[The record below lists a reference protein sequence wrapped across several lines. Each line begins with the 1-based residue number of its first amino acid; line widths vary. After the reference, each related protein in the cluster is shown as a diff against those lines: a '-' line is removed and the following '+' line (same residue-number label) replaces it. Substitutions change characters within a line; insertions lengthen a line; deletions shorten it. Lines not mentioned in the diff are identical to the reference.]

1 MYAVGSIKGG
11 CLILEAREVS
21 VDDLFEGLPESTS
34 EFEFW

>member
-1 MYAVGSIKGG
+1 MQLGVSKGG
-11 CLILEAREVS
+11 CLILEGREVS